1 MIQPFEVALEHLKA
15 KETKRKK
22 KKKKKKKRQKDDWE
36 RKEKHL
42 LIEENLPSQKN

>member
-1 MIQPFEVALEHLKA
+1 MDDTAVWGSLRTFKSKRNKTQK
-15 KETKRKK
+15 KE
-22 KKKKKKKRQKDDWE
+22 KRQKDDWE

>member
-22 KKKKKKKRQKDDWE
+22 KKKDRKMTEKE
-36 RKEKHL
+36 RKN
-42 LIEENLPSQKN
+42 IC

>member
-15 KETKRKK
+15 KETKR
-22 KKKKKKKRQKDDWE
+22 KKKKKRQKDDWE

>member
-15 KETKRKK
+15 KETKR
-22 KKKKKKKRQKDDWE
+22 KKKKRQKDDWE